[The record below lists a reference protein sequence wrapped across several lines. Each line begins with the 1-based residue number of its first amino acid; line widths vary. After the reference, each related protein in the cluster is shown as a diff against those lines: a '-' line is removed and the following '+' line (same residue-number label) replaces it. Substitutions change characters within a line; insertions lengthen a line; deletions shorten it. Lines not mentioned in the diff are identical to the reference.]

1 MRGTAA
7 AAAVALRCRRAGNAI
22 ASINCALKLSWRCC
36 CRRLSLF
43 CLAGPRGAGGR
54 GGPGAVPQPSRGSSR
69 PQRHWRHH
77 GGGAGPGPGQRQRAG
92 AVLLP
97 TAAQSGER
105 RGAAVGPGPALAA
118 RAADGETETEPQ
130 ALLLCEGSSPARVF

>member
-77 GGGAGPGPGQRQRAG
+77 GGGAGPGQRQRAG
-92 AVLLP
+92 AALLP

>member
-77 GGGAGPGPGQRQRAG
+77 GGGPGPGQRQRAG
-92 AVLLP
+92 AALLP